1 MTSPADTRVVP
12 EELREAAALLD
23 EAAAETARAGAQAD
37 AAVADGNPFGPS
49 GAAQDLRARWNKATT
64 ARSIES
70 TALAAAI
77 EDLAEKLR
85 ATALDYEDTDGDNA
99 SKFKG

>member
-70 TALAAAI
+70 AALAAAI